1 MSKRQ
6 LAGLF
11 ICNLAMW
18 TLGNGVL
25 PLLPVCAKQ
34 LGAQSAATGYY
45 MAIVYV
51 AIAAST
57 FTAGWLSDKLQR
69 RKMLLVLVGICS
81 IPSTLLLG
89 QVPNFALL
97 IVLSAVTW
105 FLGGMGLTLVGILA
119 GIFAKQS
126 ERGKVFGTLALTG
139 ALGALIGGLTT
150 GPIADRYGYP
160 TMFTIMGIFMVVV
173 VLGALLLEDRAV
185 TKAQPRPEA
194 IINHEPALKNR
205 FFLLIIASTIIGIVS
220 FMSVLG
226 GSLTM
231 IAQGF
236 DSTAIAS
243 TMAAGG
249 AIALPIPRIL
259 GGLSDRVGRKRLL
272 ILAYV
277 MGTVGLL
284 ILAWS
289 TSIWHFWLSAALR
302 SATFYSNNG
311 VGSALVTDLVP
322 KESLGRGIAL
332 FNSTVWMG
340 GILGFGI
347 AGYAIQNIGMVPTLV
362 IGSFLPLLAITL
374 VMPIQ
379 RGKLARVPA

>member
-1 MSKRQ
+1 MSKKQ

-11 ICNLAMW
+11 ICNLAIW
-18 TLGNGVL
+18 TLGNGLL

-69 RKMLLVLVGICS
+69 RKMLLLLVGICL
-81 IPSTLLLG
+81 IPSTAFLG
-89 QVPNFALL
+89 LVQSFALL
-97 IVLSAVTW
+97 IVVSAVTW
-105 FLGGMGLTLVGILA
+105 FLGGVGLTLVGILA

-150 GPIADRYGYP
+150 GPIADLYGYP
-160 TMFTIMGIFMVVV
+160 TMFTIMGTFIAVV

-194 IINHEPALKNR
+194 VIKHKPELGNR

-220 FMSVLG
+220 FTAVLG
-226 GSLTM
+226 TSLTM
-231 IAQGF
+231 IGQRF

-259 GGLSDRVGRKRLL
+259 GGLSDRIGRKRLL
-272 ILAYV
+272 VLTYV
-277 MGTVGLL
+277 MGTLGLL

-289 TSIWHFWLSAALR
+289 TSIWHFWLASALR
-302 SATFYSNNG
+302 SAMFFSNNG
-311 VGSALVTDLVP
+311 IGSALVTDLVS
-322 KESLGRGIAL
+322 KESLGKGIAL
-332 FNSTVWMG
+332 FNSTAWLG

-347 AGYAIQNIGMVPTLV
+347 SGYAIQNIGIVPTLV